1 MQHNFVLTGSQP
13 ILFHA
18 DDVIASDLLNEWRKD
33 PKNKGL
39 SVPGDDRS
47 PSWTW
52 QVYLY
57 HDGEKLAIP
66 QENIMACLRKAAT
79 SIPKA
84 KGKGTYKN
92 ESQSGILVTTEYC
105 DFTSKGKPVSI
116 AAVAALKDLSFV
128 EQFEAVKKLGFEL
141 KVKRATVG
149 SSKHVRVR
157 AMFRQWEIKGSVLVN
172 DPVITTEVLKQ
183 MFEIAGQKVGL
194 LDWRPGSPKSP
205 GPYGMFK
212 AEVKAVK

>member
-1 MQHNFVLTGSQP
+1 MQYDFVLAGKTP

-18 DDVIASDLLNEWRKD
+18 DDVIASDILSEWRKN

-47 PSWTW
+47 PAWTW
-52 QVYLY
+52 QLYLY
-57 HDGEKLAIP
+57 SDGENVAIP
-66 QENIMACLRKAAT
+66 QENIMACLRKAGT
-79 SIPKA
+79 QIPKS
-84 KGKGTYKN
+84 KGKGTFKQ
-92 ESQSGILVTTEYC
+92 ESQSGIILASEFC
-105 DFTSKGKPVSI
+105 DFSSAGKPVSMASI
-116 AAVAALKDLSFV
+116 TALRDMEFK
-128 EQFEAVKKLGFEL
+128 EQFEGVKKLGFEL
-141 KVKRATVG
+141 KVKRAAVG

-157 AMFRQWEIKGSVLVN
+157 AMFRQWRINGSLEVTEPTITKDVLG
-172 DPVITTEVLKQ
+172 Q
-183 MFEIAGQKVGL
+183 MFEVAGLRVGL